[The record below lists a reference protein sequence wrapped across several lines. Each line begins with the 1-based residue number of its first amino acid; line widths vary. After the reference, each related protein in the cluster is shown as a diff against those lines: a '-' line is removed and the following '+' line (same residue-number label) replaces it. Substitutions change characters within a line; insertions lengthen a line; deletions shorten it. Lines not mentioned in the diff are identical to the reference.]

1 MRTILVPLILALAA
15 PGAARADP
23 EPKIDCQ
30 NATSTVEMNFCADK
44 EFAIADEALNA
55 AYRKAL
61 KRVPAVAVDEMTRF
75 NATSWEKALRNS
87 QRAWVAFRDAE
98 CRDHVPMF
106 WTGGTGTTVAVL
118 GCMIEKTRART
129 KELQENYEAL

>member
-1 MRTILVPLILALAA
+1 MRIFYVTLVLALFTYV
-15 PGAARADP
+15 ARAES
-23 EPKIDCQ
+23 EPKIDCD
-30 NATSTVEMNFCADK
+30 NASSTVEMNFCADK
-44 EFAIADEALNA
+44 EFATADEVLNA

-61 KRVPAVAVDEMTRF
+61 SKVPAMVVDEMARF

-98 CRDHVPMF
+98 CREHMPMF

-129 KELQENYEAL
+129 KELRENYEVQ